1 MNENQIE
8 KTPERV
14 LISTSTGEIIDQYYQ
29 GDQLSVRRKEQQDYI
44 DSRIIDFNRDKS
56 FVKIYDEV
64 VPLLEKY
71 LTLPEFKFA
80 ICLTP
85 HVSFEDCIIRKTMD
99 RRSKILSIK
108 ELAEIH
114 GYKYDYAK
122 KLMAALQH
130 KGVIGKHESGNI
142 LYEDVPNQTVFTVNP
157 YIYFRGNDINKTIH
171 SFYNSSGWKELLM
184 RQNNS

>member
-1 MNENQIE
+1 MNNDT
-8 KTPERV
+8 KLPERV
-14 LISTSTGEIIDQYYQ
+14 LIDSSTGELLNEYYQ

-44 DSRIIDFNRDKS
+44 NTRIIDFNREKT

-114 GYKYDYAK
+114 EYKYDYAK
-122 KLMAALQH
+122 KLMSSLQH
-130 KGVIGKHESGNI
+130 KGVVGKHESGNI
-142 LYEDVPNQTVFTVNP
+142 LYEDVPNQIVFTVNP
-157 YIYFRGNDINKTIH
+157 YIYFRGNDINKTIYG
-171 SFYNSSGWKELLM
+171 FYETSGWRELLT
-184 RQNNS
+184 RQSNS